1 MVKNNINTALAILF
15 IAMAV
20 ILVGGISTTT
30 TLLNRA
36 DAQTVTLGEPFL
48 ITQGKTTGQ
57 TEIGPNRTEYSYSSN
72 GTLNGT
78 IEVTDTGK
86 YVSVSQGNNVTFD
99 QGVGVVATK
108 DGSEMANYTLIEVSN
123 VTQDGKYV
131 FQGAVVYSTNST
143 GNLAFLD
150 NTLSIFRGEQD
161 FTTGDFTSTEWAW
174 K

>member
-1 MVKNNINTALAILF
+1 MIKDTRALTMIGILT
-15 IAMAV
+15 V
-20 ILVGGISTTT
+20 LLLVGGTSITT

-36 DAQTVTLGEPFL
+36 DAQTLTLGEPFL
-48 ITQGKTTGQ
+48 VTQGKTTGQ
-57 TEIGPNRTEYSYSSN
+57 TEIGPNRTEYTYSSN

-86 YVSVSQGNNVTFD
+86 YVSISKGNNVTID
-99 QGVGVVATK
+99 QGQGVVATT

-123 VTQDGKYV
+123 VTQDGRLV

-143 GNLAFLD
+143 GVLSFLD
-150 NTLSIFRGEQD
+150 NTVSIFRGEGD
-161 FTTGDFTSTEWAW
+161 ITTGDFTTTEWEL

>member
-1 MVKNNINTALAILF
+1 MIKDTRAIPMIGILT
-15 IAMAV
+15 V
-20 ILVGGISTTT
+20 LLLVGVTSTTT

-123 VTQDGKYV
+123 VTQDGRLV
-131 FQGAVVYSTNST
+131 FQGAVVYTTNST

>member
-1 MVKNNINTALAILF
+1 MIKDTRALTMIGILT
-15 IAMAV
+15 V
-20 ILVGGISTTT
+20 LLLVGGTSTTT

-36 DAQTVTLGEPFL
+36 EAQTPTLGEPFL
-48 ITQGKTTGQ
+48 VTQGKTTGQ

-123 VTQDGKYV
+123 VTQDGKVV
-131 FQGAVVYSTNST
+131 FQGAVVYTTNST

-150 NTLSIFRGEQD
+150 NTVSIFRGEQD
-161 FTTGDFTSTEWAW
+161 YATGDFTSTEWAW

>member
-1 MVKNNINTALAILF
+1 
-15 IAMAV
+15 
-20 ILVGGISTTT
+20 
-30 TLLNRA
+30 
-36 DAQTVTLGEPFL
+36 
-48 ITQGKTTGQ
+48 
-57 TEIGPNRTEYSYSSN
+57 
-72 GTLNGT
+72 
-78 IEVTDTGK
+78 
-86 YVSVSQGNNVTFD
+86 VSISQGNNVTFD

-123 VTQDGKYV
+123 VTQDGKVV
-131 FQGAVVYSTNST
+131 FQGAVVYTTNST

>member
-1 MVKNNINTALAILF
+1 MIKDTRAITMIGILT
-15 IAMAV
+15 V
-20 ILVGGISTTT
+20 LLLVGVTSTTT

-36 DAQTVTLGEPFL
+36 DAQTLTLGEPFL

-57 TEIGPNRTEYSYSSN
+57 TEIGPNTTEYSYSSN

-86 YVSVSQGNNVTFD
+86 YVSISQGNNVTFD
-99 QGVGVVATK
+99 QGQGVVATK

-123 VTQDGKYV
+123 VTQDGRLV
-131 FQGAVVYSTNST
+131 FQGAVVYTTNST

>member
-1 MVKNNINTALAILF
+1 MIKDTRALSMIGILT
-15 IAMAV
+15 V
-20 ILVGGISTTT
+20 LLLVGVTSTTT

-36 DAQTVTLGEPFL
+36 DAQPLTLGEPFL
-48 ITQGKTTGQ
+48 VTQGKTTGQ

-123 VTQDGKYV
+123 VTQDGRLV
-131 FQGAVVYSTNST
+131 FQGAVVYDTNST
-143 GNLAFLD
+143 GVLSFLD
-150 NTLSIFRGEQD
+150 NTVSIFRGEGD
-161 FTTGDFTSTEWAW
+161 YATGDFTSMEWEW

>member
-1 MVKNNINTALAILF
+1 MIKDTRAIPMIGILT
-15 IAMAV
+15 V
-20 ILVGGISTTT
+20 LLLVGVTSTTT

-123 VTQDGKYV
+123 VTQDGKVV
-131 FQGAVVYSTNST
+131 FQGAVVYTTNST